1 LKTSSGV
8 ASKSAQQP
16 LTKQAER
23 PDQGRQ
29 PIDNEAGAE
38 SQLNGIG
45 SAARQSLRLAFG
57 LDHRGRDDRL
67 SGLVAGLL
75 VGDAYLFCLCV
86 LTLASDLRFNSLHRK
101 LVPPKWTNER
111 NRNHRDLPTPHT

>member
-23 PDQGRQ
+23 PDQGRL

-38 SQLNGIG
+38 LQLNGIG
-45 SAARQSLRLAFG
+45 TAARQSLRLALG
-57 LDHRGRDDRL
+57 LDHGGRDDRL
-67 SGLVAGLL
+67 SGLVAGFL

-86 LTLASDLRFNSLHRK
+86 LTCLR
-101 LVPPKWTNER
+101 PPIQLTPSKTRSAKVDER
-111 NRNHRDLPTPHT
+111 TKS